1 MMPRTLVC
9 FGLALVVLVAALVLP
24 DPPPAAPVTR
34 GVLDL
39 EGIRE
44 VEIQAPGGVGVVL
57 RNDATPGFELFDPDQ
72 AVTQRRDGDRLVLA
86 SPSSGQFDLQVRLPT
101 SVRTLIVP
109 GARITSAAKTESLQ
123 VQTTGA
129 IFWGG
134 DAAELHI
141 QDLRPAVAP
150 GQASAEQPESVSLAA
165 AVATNEDCLGEC
177 GKVVAIESGHIGRLE
192 VDLRRGGLGINL
204 PSQVGEAR
212 LRLGPKAWFTL
223 GPSRSL
229 DHIHIQ
235 QDGTAEPDA
244 AAGESTE

>member
-1 MMPRTLVC
+1 MMPRTLAC

-44 VEIQAPGGVGVVL
+44 VEIQAGSAVVVVL
-57 RNDATPGFELFDPDQ
+57 RDDATPGFELPDPGQD
-72 AVTQRRDGDRLVLA
+72 VTQRRVGDRLVLS
-86 SPSSGQFDLQVRLPT
+86 SPSSGYFDFRVQLPAGI
-101 SVRTLIVP
+101 RTLVVP
-109 GARITSAAKTESLQ
+109 GARITSTAKLEDLEVRTTAA
-123 VQTTGA
+123 
-129 IFWGG
+129 IHWIG
-134 DAAELHI
+134 DAAELRV

-150 GQASAEQPESVSLAA
+150 RHAAAGLPEMDALAA
-165 AVATNEDCLGEC
+165 AANDQDCLGEC
-177 GKVVAIESGHIGRLE
+177 GKVVTIESGRIGRLE
-192 VDLRRGGLGINL
+192 VDLRRGGLGINE

-212 LRLGPKAWFTL
+212 VRLGPKAWLAL

-235 QDGTAEPDA
+235 QEGTAAPDA